1 MNNTISDIE
10 VLENLRHVIHNLEFV
25 AGEYDTDRK
34 LDIPDISL
42 ETFNKLPPD
51 IRAAAIAGMR
61 LSILHIRRYLRH
73 ADTPGIFKPEFKMRK
88 AVSFTELI
96 KWFMGKYGAECK
108 LSELLVYTLALQ
120 FPGSEESFAR
130 HEGAKAINDG
140 GDAIYLV
147 DITLRSPAAVRFNLP
162 CVLNTESEE

>member
-1 MNNTISDIE
+1 MNNTISANE
-10 VLENLRHVIHNLEFV
+10 VIENLRHVIHNLEFV
-25 AGEYDTDRK
+25 AGEYNTDRK

-61 LSILHIRRYLRH
+61 LSIYHIRRYLRH
-73 ADTPGIFKPEFKMRK
+73 ADNPEIFKPEIKMRK

-96 KWFMGKYGAECK
+96 KWFIGQYGADCK
-108 LSELLVYTLALQ
+108 LRELLVYTLALQ
-120 FPGSEESFAR
+120 CPEESFAR
-130 HEGAKAINDG
+130 YEGAKAINDG
-140 GDAIYLV
+140 WNAIYLV

-162 CVLNTESEE
+162 CVQNTDSEE

>member
-1 MNNTISDIE
+1 MNDTVSAAE
-10 VLENLRHVIHNLEFV
+10 VMENLRHVIHNLEFV
-25 AGEYDTDRK
+25 VGEYNTDRQ
-34 LDIPDISL
+34 LDIPEISL

-61 LSILHIRRYLRH
+61 LSIRHIRRYLRY
-73 ADTPGIFKPEFKMRK
+73 ADTPSIFKPEFKMRK

-96 KWFMGKYGAECK
+96 RWFIGQYGNDCK

-120 FPGSEESFAR
+120 CPEESFAR
-130 HEGAKAINDG
+130 YESAKAINDG
-140 GDAIYLV
+140 WDAIYLV

-162 CVLNTESEE
+162 CVLNTDPEE